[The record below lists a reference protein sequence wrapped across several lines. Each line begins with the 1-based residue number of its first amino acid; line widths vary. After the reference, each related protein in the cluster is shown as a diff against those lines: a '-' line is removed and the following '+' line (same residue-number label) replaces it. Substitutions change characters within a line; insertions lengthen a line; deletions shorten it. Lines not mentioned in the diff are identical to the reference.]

1 MAYALEKTK
10 TPVAAGIAI
19 GTRADWV
26 CHRDVSERSQT
37 RGHAVSSQT
46 RPMPEIARNLGRST
60 NARHRAARGANNNIK

>member
-1 MAYALEKTK
+1 MAYTLEKTK

-46 RPMPEIARNLGRST
+46 RPCPKSPVISDARPMPDIGQ
-60 NARHRAARGANNNIK
+60 HGGK